1 MWLLL
6 FLVGILSATEP
17 ANLEEVDTIIVE
29 AYRDIQVYVA
39 DIKIIDATVETNVET
54 VIDKEAAYTF
64 RGQYWRSAKVPAGMN
79 SWQPV
84 ELGDRELRVYN
95 DRTIGLV
102 WDNCNYRRQPL
113 LCSVQNDH
121 YFIETVVH
129 VDDNQ
134 LVVKSTLYDA
144 QGQIVNSSRR
154 VNDKIVRWI
163 KQQEITIR
171 QEQQQPGLLGGGGQ
185 AVSIH
190 KPKEELPLKWEIP
203 HNLTN
208 GLVQQTM
215 LGLWVGVRLKQ

>member
-64 RGQYWRSAKVPAGMN
+64 SGQYWRSAKVPAGMN

-113 LCSVQNDH
+113 LCSVQNNH